1 MMECFVCSAES
12 EKLPILG
19 DWIELRC
26 DGGCGHYRLSGTLE
40 RLLSV
45 NQRRL
50 DKERTRVWLGA
61 SRVTRQV
68 PMITDLTAIYA

>member
-19 DWIELRC
+19 DWTELRC
-26 DGGCGHYRLSGTLE
+26 SDGCGHYRLSGTLE

-45 NQRRL
+45 SQQRL
-50 DKERTRVWLGA
+50 HVAQTRGWLEA
-61 SRVTRQV
+61 NRVNRPI